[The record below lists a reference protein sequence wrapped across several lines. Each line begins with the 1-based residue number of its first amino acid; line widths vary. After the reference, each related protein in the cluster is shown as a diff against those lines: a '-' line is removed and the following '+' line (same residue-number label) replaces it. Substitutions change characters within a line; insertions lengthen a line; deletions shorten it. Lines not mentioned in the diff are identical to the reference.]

1 MKNNAHVHILLK
13 KIKKIKNFLQNLILQ
28 SHTSCF
34 FVFLSQ
40 AFGNAKTAH
49 NNNSSRFGKFI
60 QVNYLESGVVRGW
73 VSAVSLS
80 LSDTHTDVHRHTPT
94 HTHTLPSD
102 VTRAASSSTSTHFL
116 LRRALISDRFLWFIA
131 RSGWISHVIWTAI
144 CPVFC
149 FYLLVIALSGFFPFT
164 WEVWCLLEVWVNRFP
179 GASGP

>member
-1 MKNNAHVHILLK
+1 MCISCLK
-13 KIKKIKNFLQNLILQ
+13 KKKKKKTFYQISFYKVIHPVF
-28 SHTSCF
+28 CF
-34 FVFLSQ
+34 SLAGV
-40 AFGNAKTAH
+40 GNAKTAH

-80 LSDTHTDVHRHTPT
+80 LSDTTHRRTQTNTPT